1 MGVEDSSSDVAV
13 LHSPSSRWSNS
24 VRLAAESTLL
34 DPGFLDLYNLD
45 FAGAQKN
52 FAAWETQHP
61 DDPVVPSAKLQ
72 DIYSPNSS
80 GLARSS
86 PFIDRVCTREE

>member
-61 DDPVVPSAKLQ
+61 DDPVGPVGEAA
-72 DIYSPNSS
+72 
-80 GLARSS
+80 G
-86 PFIDRVCTREE
+86 